1 MNSNLKSPSGDLG
14 VVYLIH
20 NAKIVNE
27 GHSFK
32 ASVLIEGDK
41 ISKIFKDDVPANV
54 FQMAEVIDASD
65 KYLFPGVIDGHV
77 HFREPGLTHKGDITS
92 ESRAAVAGGT
102 TSFMDMPNT
111 IPQTT
116 TLEVLEQKFE
126 LAAEKSLANY
136 SFYLG
141 ATNDNIDEVMKVD
154 PKKVCGIKMFMGS
167 STGNMLVNQEAA
179 LTKVFA
185 ESPTLVAIH
194 SEDDVMIKANL
205 EKYKAE
211 FGEDIPFKYHPLIRS
226 AEACYK
232 TTAQAISFAHKY
244 NSRLHVM
251 HLTTAKELAL
261 FDGLT
266 PLAQKRI
273 TAEGSPQYFFLDDTL
288 YDTLGARMKCNPA
301 VKTAADKEA
310 LIAALNSNKIDVIGT
325 DHAPHLLSEKEGNYL
340 QAVSGMPQI
349 QHSLVLM
356 LELAK
361 QGKTTVEKVIEK
373 MCHAPATL
381 YRVEKR
387 GYIRKGY
394 YADLVLVDRNKPWT
408 IATENII
415 SKCGWSPYE
424 GATLSHKVSHTFVN
438 GKLVYNNGVF
448 DENVRG
454 ERLVFNV

>member
-1 MNSNLKSPSGDLG
+1 MKPT
-14 VVYLIH
+14 LIH

-27 GHSFK
+27 GTTFK
-32 ASVLIEGDK
+32 GSVLIEGDK
-41 ISKIFKDDVPANV
+41 ITKIFKDNVPSNI
-54 FQMAEVIDASD
+54 FQMGEVINASD
-65 KYLFPGVIDGHV
+65 KYLLPGVIDGHV

-102 TSFMDMPNT
+102 TSYMDMPNT
-111 IPQTT
+111 IPQATT
-116 TLEVLEQKFE
+116 VEILEQKYE

-141 ATNDNIDEVMKVD
+141 ATNDNIEEVMKLD
-154 PKKVCGIKMFMGS
+154 HKQVCGIKMFMGS
-167 STGNMLVNQEAA
+167 STGNMLVNEEAA
-179 LTKVFA
+179 ITKVFA

-211 FGEDIPFKYHPLIRS
+211 MGNNIPFRYHSLIRS

-232 TTAQAISFAHKY
+232 STALSLDFAGKY

-251 HLTTAKELAL
+251 HLSTAKELAL
-261 FDGLT
+261 FDAFT

-273 TAEGSPQYFFLDDTL
+273 TAEGCPHYLWLDDSM
-288 YDTLGARMKCNPA
+288 YDSLGARMKCNPA
-301 VKTAADKEA
+301 IKSAADKIALIEA
-310 LIAALNSNKIDVIGT
+310 LNNNKLDVIGT
-325 DHAPHLLSEKEGNYL
+325 DHAPHLLSEKEGGYL

-394 YADLVLVDRNKPWT
+394 YADLVLVDRNKLWT
-408 IATENII
+408 VSSENIL

-424 GATLSHKVSHTFVN
+424 GTSFSHQVSHTFVN
-438 GKLVYNNGVF
+438 GKLVYNNGIF
-448 DENVRG
+448 DESVRG

>member
-1 MNSNLKSPSGDLG
+1 MSNSTKSPSGDLG
-14 VVYLIH
+14 VILIH

-32 ASVLIEGDK
+32 GSVLIEGNK

-54 FQMAEVIDASD
+54 FQMAEVIDATD

-77 HFREPGLTHKGDITS
+77 HFRDPGLTQKGDITS

-102 TSFMDMPNT
+102 TSYMDMPNT

-141 ATNDNIDEVMKVD
+141 ATNDNIDQVMKVD
-154 PKKVCGIKMFMGS
+154 PSKVCGVKMFMGS
-167 STGNMLVNQEAA
+167 STGNMLVNEEAA
-179 LTKVFA
+179 ITKVFA

-194 SEDDVMIKANL
+194 SEDDVMIKANM

-211 FGEDIPFKYHPLIRS
+211 FGDDIPFRYHPLIRS

-232 TTAQAISFAHKY
+232 TTALAIGFARKY

-251 HLTTAKELAL
+251 HLTTAKELSL
-261 FDGLT
+261 FEGQT
-266 PLAQKRI
+266 PLAQKKI
-273 TAEGSPQYFFLDDTL
+273 TCEGSPQYMWLDDSM

-301 VKTAADKEA
+301 VKSAADKAALIEA
-310 LIAALNSNKIDVIGT
+310 LNNNKIDVIGT
-325 DHAPHLLSEKEGNYL
+325 DHAPHLLADKAGNYWE
-340 QAVSGMPQI
+340 AVSGMPQI

-394 YADLVLVDRNKPWT
+394 FADLVLVDRNKHWT
-408 IATENII
+408 IATNNIL

-424 GATLSHKVSHTFVN
+424 GTELSHQVSHTFVN

-454 ERLVFNV
+454 ERLNFNQ